1 MRQLLHVLRQNDS
14 IKGSP
19 SPLETSLARRLQ
31 AAYILRG
38 QPVFVGCKSVVSYI
52 VIPELSVFQ
61 VISQTSTRCWGST
74 EDVQELTDNIEQ
86 WFPSGIIVL
95 HHRLQRAFIF
105 APRKAPQM
113 WGFKRA
119 LGYAKSNSKCLCL
132 AHITI
137 KSGVAFAQVHVEH
150 TDQKWK
156 RKVCVIQEFLSQQ
169 VMRVPLPCMMD
180 RRAIIMRSA
189 ASASRSSR

>member
-74 EDVQELTDNIEQ
+74 EDLQELTDNIEQ

-105 APRKAPQM
+105 APRKALQM

-119 LGYAKSNSKCLCL
+119 LGYAKTKSSCLCL
-132 AHITI
+132 AHITVNR
-137 KSGVAFAQVHVEH
+137 GVAFAQVHVEH

-156 RKVCVIQEFLSQQ
+156 RKVCVIQEFVFQQ
-169 VMRVPLPCMMD
+169 VMCVPLPCMMD
-180 RRAIIMRSA
+180 RRAMAMRSA
-189 ASASRSSR
+189 ASTSRFSR